1 MYLLKSDFINTMCSV
16 SILILPLQAQKNM
29 RKILIFLLFLVFLAP
44 STHAQKSGDLGLL
57 GGVTYYVGDLNP
69 AMPFRMSKPA
79 FGLLYRQNFNSR
91 ISLRVHGLRGSVAGD
106 DAISQANPERN
117 LNFESKLTEAGLQ
130 LEINFFEYFIG
141 SKVHPITPYIF
152 GGPTVFFFKP
162 FGNTPMGKTELQP
175 LTTEGQSKQYN
186 LYAFS
191 GSFGLGVK
199 YSLGKLIGV
208 GAEWGMRKTTTD
220 YLDDVSHTYYLDQG
234 MPGYSPPAGVTPEMA
249 VASDPLQNHNAE
261 MQRGNSR
268 NTDWYSFAGISVTV
282 KIKMLGK
289 ESCLD
294 PQREGY

>member
-16 SILILPLQAQKNM
+16 SILILPLQAQKIM

-44 STHAQKSGDLGLL
+44 LTHAQKSGDFGLL

-91 ISLRVHGLRGSVAGD
+91 VSLRVHGLRGSVAGD

-117 LNFESKLTEAGLQ
+117 LNFESKLTEVGLQ
-130 LEINFFEYFIG
+130 LEINFFDYFIG
-141 SKVHPITPYIF
+141 SKVHPISPYIF

-199 YSLGKLIGV
+199 YSLSKLIGV

-220 YLDDVSHTYYLDQG
+220 YLDDVSHTYYLDFEAN
-234 MPGYSPPAGVTPEMA
+234 PPSDPSIEEI
-249 VASDPLQNHNAE
+249 ASDPTLNHNAE

-282 KIKMLGK
+282 KIRMLGK
-289 ESCLD
+289 ERCLD
-294 PQREGY
+294 PQRLGD